1 MITSSGIST
10 VWLDT
15 EKRNVCSLVSNACF
29 ILEHI
34 RKRTKRRSFKSSY
47 KVFLYQKL
55 HEQLNNI
62 VYIYSKSYNID
73 KNLIYRSNYTEFLFS
88 L

>member
-29 ILEHI
+29 ILKHI

-47 KVFLYQKL
+47 KVFLYQNL
-55 HEQLNNI
+55 HEQFNI
-62 VYIYSKSYNID
+62 IVCIFNKSYNID
-73 KNLIYRSNYTEFLFS
+73 GN
-88 L
+88 